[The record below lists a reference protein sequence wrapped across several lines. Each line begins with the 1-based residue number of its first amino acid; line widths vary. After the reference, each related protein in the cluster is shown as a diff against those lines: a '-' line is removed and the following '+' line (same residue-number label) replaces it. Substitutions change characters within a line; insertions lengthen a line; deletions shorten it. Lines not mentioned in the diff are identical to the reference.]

1 MIVALC
7 SLLFRAKIRKSSLML
22 IIKRVISEV
31 VLLIA
36 LLLKTR
42 MMDDAKKCGFIKT
55 KAITYVYVFIRKN
68 AINAPKL
75 IIRTYNNKG

>member
-36 LLLKTR
+36 LLKTR
-42 MMDDAKKCGFIKT
+42 MMDDAKKCGLNT
-55 KAITYVYVFIRKN
+55 KYTYIVRKN
-68 AINAPKL
+68 VINAPKL

>member
-31 VLLIA
+31 VLLIV

-42 MMDDAKKCGFIKT
+42 MMDDAQKMWIKN
-55 KAITYVYVFIRKN
+55 KVYVH
-68 AINAPKL
+68 
-75 IIRTYNNKG
+75 TYSS

>member
-22 IIKRVISEV
+22 IIKRVIPEV

-42 MMDDAKKCGFIKT
+42 MMDDAKKMWIYKNN
-55 KAITYVYVFIRKN
+55 AITSVYVFIRKN

>member
-7 SLLFRAKIRKSSLML
+7 SLFFRGKIRKSSLML

-55 KAITYVYVFIRKN
+55 KLLRTYTRKN

>member
-42 MMDDAKKCGFIKT
+42 MIMDDAKKCGLKT
-55 KAITYVYVFIRKN
+55 KLLRIRMYVSS
-68 AINAPKL
+68 
-75 IIRTYNNKG
+75 

>member
-36 LLLKTR
+36 LLKTR

-55 KAITYVYVFIRKN
+55 K
-68 AINAPKL
+68 L
-75 IIRTYNNKG
+75 LRTYTYLLGKTQ